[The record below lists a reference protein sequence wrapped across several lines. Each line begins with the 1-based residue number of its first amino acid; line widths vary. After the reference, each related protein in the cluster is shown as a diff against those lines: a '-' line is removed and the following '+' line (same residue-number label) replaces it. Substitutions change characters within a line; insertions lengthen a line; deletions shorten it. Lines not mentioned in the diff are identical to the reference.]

1 VKSLAA
7 ILITILGAAILTL
20 GEDPKPLTII
30 TLSGEKFE
38 NGVVTRVEPDAVTIT
53 HSAGV
58 ARIPFSNLPP
68 ELRTQ
73 LGFDAEKLAAFNAAQ
88 AAAAKA
94 RAEAEAQQQKNARA
108 EQQRIDSRRAHK
120 LAALRRWASQNLMV
134 ASREDQL
141 RAAMGAKFFQQR
153 GGKPLSA
160 AEFQFLD
167 DQTKIAIILYQPEML
182 PPELL
187 DE

>member
-1 VKSLAA
+1 MKGFAA
-7 ILITILGAAILTL
+7 GLITILGAAILTL
-20 GEDPKPLTII
+20 GEDSKPLTIV

-38 NGVVTRVEPDAVTIT
+38 NAGVTRVEPDAVTVT
-53 HSAGV
+53 HSGGV
-58 ARIPFSNLPP
+58 ARIPFSNLSP
-68 ELRTQ
+68 ELRAQ

-88 AAAAKA
+88 IAAAKA
-94 RAEAEAQQQKNARA
+94 RVEAEAQQKKNARA
-108 EQQRIDSRRAHK
+108 EQQKTDARRARK

-141 RAAMGAKFFQQR
+141 RAALGAKFFQQR

-167 DQTKIAIILYQPEML
+167 NQSKIAIILYQPEML